1 MDDFVYLGSRMKS
14 SEKDFEVR
22 KAKAWAAC
30 HQMKKIWKSSM
41 RRDLKIRLFLATVES
56 ILLYGSE
63 TWTVTKTLAKRIDR
77 CYTRML
83 RMALDISW
91 KERQTNAMVYGRL
104 IRASDKIAQR
114 RMRLAGHL
122 ARHEEILA
130 HQLLLW
136 EPLHGHRRRGRP
148 HLTYVDVLKSD
159 TGLDDS
165 KEINKLMLDRQIWRR
180 TIAART
186 LKPP

>member
-1 MDDFVYLGSRMKS
+1 MLY
-14 SEKDFEVR
+14 
-22 KAKAWAAC
+22 
-30 HQMKKIWKSSM
+30 KI
-41 RRDLKIRLFLATVES
+41 
-56 ILLYGSE
+56 
-63 TWTVTKTLAKRIDR
+63 
-77 CYTRML
+77 L
-83 RMALDISW
+83 RMALDISL
-91 KERQTNAMVYGRL
+91 KERQTNAVVYGRL

-186 LKPP
+186 LKSP